1 MEVLELDRPDVFP
14 VETPVGIYPV
24 SAVLD
29 FASAPL
35 GGPLQTVKVGFV
47 ETNEEEED
55 VFDPA
60 DTTIKFEVAAKGH
73 YVAGAKV
80 GGVWRYVRV
89 PIGDLE
95 TNLTPP
101 ARYPAHHV

>member
-14 VETPVGIYPV
+14 VETPVGIYPA
-24 SAVLD
+24 SAVID

-35 GGPLQTVKVGFV
+35 GSPIQTVKVGFV
-47 ETNEEEED
+47 ETKEEKD
-55 VFDPA
+55 VFD
-60 DTTIKFEVAAKGH
+60 TKTKIKFEVATKGH

-89 PIGDLE
+89 PVGDLE